1 MDSNL
6 LKGNLEL
13 ILLGILEDGEMY
25 GLEISKAT
33 NARTDGLFSVSV
45 GSLYPALHKLEASG
59 FVSSVERTP
68 PRGGAKVRYYQMT
81 EEGGKLLEA
90 KRKQYLTF
98 DGAMKKFVKKEAG
111 S

>member
-90 KRKQYLTF
+90 KRKLYRTF
-98 DGAMKKFVKKEAG
+98 DGAMQKFLEK
-111 S
+111 